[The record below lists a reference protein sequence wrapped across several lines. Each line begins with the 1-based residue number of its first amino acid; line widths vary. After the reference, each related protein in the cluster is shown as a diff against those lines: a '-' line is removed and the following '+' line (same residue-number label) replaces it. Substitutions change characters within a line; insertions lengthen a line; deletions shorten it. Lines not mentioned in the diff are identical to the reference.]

1 MSLQAWYPF
10 NGNLENLGLG
20 DLDLTVQTSPT
31 YTTGKV
37 TGKAINTGLFKWT
50 PEQSSKILNNKALS
64 ICFWLKPTASTSVGG
79 ALFGQTSPC
88 RKFCIFTYPTLND
101 LHLDWRYITLVQ
113 VFIILSRLDFF
124 Q

>member
-37 TGKAINTGLFKWT
+37 TEQSLGMGNFYWT
-50 PEQSSKILNNKALS
+50 PEQSASVLNNQALS
-64 ICFWLKPTASTSVGG
+64 FSFWLKPTASTQPS
-79 ALFGQTSPC
+79 Q
-88 RKFCIFTYPTLND
+88 
-101 LHLDWRYITLVQ
+101 
-113 VFIILSRLDFF
+113 
-124 Q
+124 